1 MGGLDEK
8 TLVAVGAEETLL
20 LGGKGNHPGKGRE
33 GRCVHLEGKK
43 GRARKGGRARREGR
57 KGRERIQHY
66 KRGGLEPNK

>member
-33 GRCVHLEGKK
+33 GKK
-43 GRARKGGRARREGR
+43 GR
-57 KGRERIQHY
+57 KGRECIQHY